1 MARKTLTD
9 LKPSSKQRDFGKLA
23 EILVNGMDERAR
35 HANSWAV
42 VGMDTSMSSIALTAI
57 GYDALMGKLT
67 KVKWAQVRWL
77 AEDDYFKR
85 INDAAMIHM
94 KVLDVLPIGLN
105 LDRVYI
111 FQEEP
116 VPLGMMRSGRGTFES
131 GWVKQQCEISGA
143 VLGSLTRWGY
153 SNIWQINNQQWK
165 KVLRNE
171 GVTISKMP
179 EGKWNVKEWAIQ
191 AYGLPDLPDL
201 VKGKTGGKVPR
212 PVSGYGAKAKAV
224 QPDDV
229 YDAAACMAFGVDFVR
244 EMVEL

>member
-1 MARKTLTD
+1 MARKTIQD
-9 LKPSSKQRDFGKLA
+9 LKPRSKQRDFGKLA
-23 EILVNGMDERAR
+23 ERLVNGMDERAR

-42 VGMDTSMSSIALTAI
+42 VGIDTSMSSIAVTAI
-57 GYDALMGKLT
+57 GYDSLRDGLT
-67 KVKWAQVRWL
+67 KAKWAIVRWPV
-77 AEDDYFKR
+77 EVDYFQR

-94 KVLDVLPIGLN
+94 KVLDTLPIGLN

-116 VPLGMMRSGRGTFES
+116 VPLGMMRAGRANFES

-153 SNIWQINNQQWK
+153 KNIWQINNSQWK
-165 KVLRNE
+165 KVLRQE
-171 GVTISKMP
+171 GVTIRKMP
-179 EGKWNVKEWAIQ
+179 EGKWDIKDWAIQ
-191 AYGLPDLPDL
+191 AYGFPELPDL
-201 VKGKTGGKVPR
+201 VKGKSGGKVPR
-212 PVSGYGAKAKAV
+212 PESGFGARAKPV

-244 EMVEL
+244 EMVAT